1 MIVNVFFG
9 RIRITGYFLT
19 FEDLPVLTMVNVEFG
34 MFMKDESRDLAVNTF
49 ISLAKFLLTRIDSE
63 NTSKRLLFS

>member
-19 FEDLPVLTMVNVEFG
+19 FEDLPVLTMVDVVFG

-49 ISLAKFLLTRIDSE
+49 I
-63 NTSKRLLFS
+63 